1 MDHPHAYALRLA
13 GTAGSFKGQGP
24 AKARYTGLH
33 LNFLRSFVLLVLQ
46 DAYLK
51 YVIL

>member
-24 AKARYTGLH
+24 VKARYTGLN
-33 LNFLRSFVLLVLQ
+33 LSFFEQFCPFGTSRRLPF
-46 DAYLK
+46 
-51 YVIL
+51 